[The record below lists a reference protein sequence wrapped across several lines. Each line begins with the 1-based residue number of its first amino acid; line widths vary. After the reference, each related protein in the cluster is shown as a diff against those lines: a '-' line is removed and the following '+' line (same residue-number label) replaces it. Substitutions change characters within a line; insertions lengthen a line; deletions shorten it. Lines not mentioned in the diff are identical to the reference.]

1 MPTYTYYCTTCQSY
15 FEKFSYISDYHDKEP
30 CPECKT
36 LQNVERALGYDISTI
51 HRNVIAGDNEITL
64 GQLSDR
70 NTKKMSRDEKI
81 DKFYEHN
88 KYRYEGSDKDLPTG
102 MTRINKTDKD
112 SVMKK
117 IEKKI
122 TQ

>member
-1 MPTYTYYCTTCQSY
+1 MPTYTYFCSKCNDY
-15 FEKFSYISDYHDKEP
+15 FEKFSYFSDYADKET

-36 LQNVERALGYDISTI
+36 RKNVERALGYDISTI

-81 DKFYEHN
+81 EKFYEQN
-88 KYRYEGSDKDLPTG
+88 KYKYEGPDKELPAG